1 MYIKNEIC
9 SQHLIKMEKRYIKE
23 CLKKVKERKCFVY
36 SQVHPTSLTRD
47 SPPPPPPSKKKYL
60 QQIHKSTK
68 QLAICK
74 HDRRVFF
81 FNFFKFRI

>member
-36 SQVHPTSLTRD
+36 SQVHPTSPNRHS
-47 SPPPPPPSKKKYL
+47 SPPKKIFATNTQINQTVSYL
-60 QQIHKSTK
+60 QT
-68 QLAICK
+68 
-74 HDRRVFF
+74 
-81 FNFFKFRI
+81 

>member
-36 SQVHPTSLTRD
+36 SQVHPTSLTRHSPP
-47 SPPPPPPSKKKYL
+47 SPPPLQKKIFTTNTQINQTVSYL
-60 QQIHKSTK
+60 QT
-68 QLAICK
+68 
-74 HDRRVFF
+74 
-81 FNFFKFRI
+81 

>member
-36 SQVHPTSLTRD
+36 SQVHPTSPTRH
-47 SPPPPPPSKKKYL
+47 SPPPPKKYL

-81 FNFFKFRI
+81 KIFLNLEFKN

>member
-36 SQVHPTSLTRD
+36 SQVHPTSPNRHS
-47 SPPPPPPSKKKYL
+47 SPPQKKLFTTNTQINQTVSYL
-60 QQIHKSTK
+60 QT
-68 QLAICK
+68 
-74 HDRRVFF
+74 
-81 FNFFKFRI
+81 

>member
-1 MYIKNEIC
+1 MYIKKEIC
-9 SQHLIKMEKRYIKE
+9 LQHLIKMEKRYIKE
-23 CLKKVKERKCFVY
+23 CLKKVKERKWFVY
-36 SQVHPTSLTRD
+36 SQVHPTSPTRHS
-47 SPPPPPPSKKKYL
+47 SPPKKYL

-81 FNFFKFRI
+81 LIFLNLEFKN

>member
-36 SQVHPTSLTRD
+36 SQVHPTSPTRH
-47 SPPPPPPSKKKYL
+47 SPPPPPPKKIFTTNTQINQTVSYL
-60 QQIHKSTK
+60 QT
-68 QLAICK
+68 
-74 HDRRVFF
+74 
-81 FNFFKFRI
+81 